1 MLFLWRKQT
10 DRRFEGK
17 RVGRGSR
24 VSFKSFDKTFLLVLR
39 LPKLTLF
46 LIPQIFFSSSYYYF
60 FFPSGLVM
68 TLATIWL
75 SFLFSFARHDLL
87 ASTWV
92 LKVQKMA
99 TRATK
104 IFKTQKWIIWLLKFE
119 LESQNVCLVSS
130 DHVLLAFFFFNH
142 LQGRHKKKK
151 PTRLMV
157 DLKINSTSKKKKIK

>member
-60 FFPSGLVM
+60 FFPIRARNDSCYNLTFFPFFFCTTWFVS
-68 TLATIWL
+68 IYL
-75 SFLFSFARHDLL
+75 SIKSSKNGDVSNKNFQNP
-87 ASTWV
+87 
-92 LKVQKMA
+92 KV
-99 TRATK
+99 
-104 IFKTQKWIIWLLKFE
+104 
-119 LESQNVCLVSS
+119 NY
-130 DHVLLAFFFFNH
+130 LAFKIWTGISKRLLGFEWSCFVGIFFFNH
-142 LQGRHKKKK
+142 LQGRHKKKN
-151 PTRLMV
+151 LLV
-157 DLKINSTSKKKKIK
+157 WWST